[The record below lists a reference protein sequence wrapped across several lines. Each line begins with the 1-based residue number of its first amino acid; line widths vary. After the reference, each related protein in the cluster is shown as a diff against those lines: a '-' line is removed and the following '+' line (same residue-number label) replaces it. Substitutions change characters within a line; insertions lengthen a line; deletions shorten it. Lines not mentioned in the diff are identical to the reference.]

1 MIIEKPTTTT
11 STTTTTTTTIR
22 TEKPI
27 PSSKSAVVI
36 EASTMKIDDHTGKGF
51 TSQFNRHCI
60 AKL

>member
-11 STTTTTTTTIR
+11 STTTTTTTIR
-22 TEKPI
+22 TEKTTPN
-27 PSSKSAVVI
+27 PLVI
-36 EASTMKIDDHTGKGF
+36 DTSTRKIDDHTGKGF